1 VKFGA
6 SMAVVSALALAG
18 CGDGNKTASQPAQ
31 TPSTGP
37 AQTAVTSSPSTTPT
51 SSTPATTTGA
61 ATEPPAAGGGEE
73 PVRTPAV
80 FVFAPSGR
88 VSPPTITV
96 PAFIAVDVTLVS
108 RDGRAHELA
117 LKAAGRRYRFRV
129 AARRS
134 ATVRIPGL
142 KAGTYPLSP
151 VGGGPGA
158 TLVAGGEAGP

>member
-6 SMAVVSALALAG
+6 LMAVVFALVLSG
-18 CGDGNKTASQPAQ
+18 CGNGKKTASQPSQ
-31 TPSTGP
+31 
-37 AQTAVTSSPSTTPT
+37 TSSTAPATPTATSPTSTTPT
-51 SSTPATTTGA
+51 SSTPATTTGTP
-61 ATEPPAAGGGEE
+61 TEPPAAGGGEE

-80 FVFAPSGR
+80 FVFGSGGR
-88 VSPPTITV
+88 VSSPTVTV

-117 LKAAGRRYRFRV
+117 LNAAGRRYRFRV
-129 AARRS
+129 AAGRVS
-134 ATVRIPGL
+134 TVRIPGL

-158 TLVAGGEAGP
+158 RLVVGGEAGP

>member
-1 VKFGA
+1 
-6 SMAVVSALALAG
+6 MVVLIALVLGG
-18 CGDGNKTASQPAQ
+18 CGDGKKTASQPAQ
-31 TPSTGP
+31 TSSTALAAP
-37 AQTAVTSSPSTTPT
+37 TATGSTSTTPA

-61 ATEPPAAGGGEE
+61 ATGPSAAGGGEE

-80 FVFAPSGR
+80 FVFGSGGR

-117 LKAAGRRYRFRV
+117 LEAAGRRYRFRV
-129 AARRS
+129 AAGRS
-134 ATVRIPGL
+134 STVRIPGL

-151 VGGGPGA
+151 VGGGPGV